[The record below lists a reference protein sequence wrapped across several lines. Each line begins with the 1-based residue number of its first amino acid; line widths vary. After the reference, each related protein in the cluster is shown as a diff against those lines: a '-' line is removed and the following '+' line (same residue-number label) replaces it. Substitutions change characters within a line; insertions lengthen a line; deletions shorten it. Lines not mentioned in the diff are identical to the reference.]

1 MAEDACDDAAL
12 LRPQPKTATALAM
25 RSGREGR
32 EKMRR
37 VIRALVLA
45 ASIAAVA
52 GCEYLRLQP
61 H

>member
-1 MAEDACDDAAL
+1 MMPPCKAGTVA
-12 LRPQPKTATALAM
+12 ATASATG
-25 RSGREGR
+25 SGREGR
-32 EKMRR
+32 EKMHR

-45 ASIAAVA
+45 LSIAAVA